1 MRARPHNTQ
10 GFTLIEMMIAVAI
23 IAILAAVAYPSYTAY
38 IVRAKRSAAQTLLLT
53 LANRQQ
59 QYQLDARQYA
69 TTLAPLGAIPA
80 DVAANYDITV
90 AADNNATPPTYMLK
104 ATPIGK
110 QLAVDTKCGE
120 LSVSQSGAKGVSGTG
135 SVASCW

>member
-1 MRARPHNTQ
+1 MRARSHNAQ

-38 IVRAKRSAAQTLLLT
+38 VVRAKRSATQTFLLT

-69 TTLAPLGAIPA
+69 ATLAPLGTTPA
-80 DVAANYDITV
+80 DVAANYDITI
-90 AADNNATPPTYMLK
+90 AANNNATPPTYMLK
-104 ATPIGK
+104 ATPTGN
-110 QLAVDTKCGE
+110 QLAADTKCGA
-120 LSVSQSGAKGVSGTG
+120 LSVDQSGAKGISGTG